1 MTRINI
7 FISANNSKNN
17 SIRFFLPF
25 QQWEKEERERK
36 NEHSIIQT
44 LVQNSLY
51 CKTHISDECGHRK
64 SKSYLKI
71 CIDFLLLNPLQFP
84 TREFN
89 NPSDKSNSIHNPLI
103 LFSLFSFFFRH
114 PKNTI
119 KTSKRSILLWDGGG
133 LIGGGCRRWF
143 YFRITHTGRR
153 EGMLDAG

>member
-25 QQWEKEERERK
+25 QQWEKEERERE

-51 CKTHISDECGHRK
+51 CKTHISDECGRRK

-103 LFSLFSFFFRH
+103 LFSLFSFFFFSSSKKYD
-114 PKNTI
+114 KNI
-119 KTSKRSILLWDGGG
+119 EGEYSIVRRRKINRRRVSKMILFSD
-133 LIGGGCRRWF
+133 
-143 YFRITHTGRR
+143 YTHWTKRG
-153 EGMLDAG
+153 DAG